1 MKKKT
6 VLTASLIL
14 FCGFLKAQS
23 VTISTDNTKISFLIT
38 DKTTKA
44 DLKKA
49 DEIFAEHGISTDL
62 KASWKKDRISKLNI
76 HVQCAQGSAT
86 YHTVNVD
93 DLEKGVRILVD
104 KSPKATVALAVG
116 ANTGEF

>member
-14 FCGFLKAQS
+14 LCGFLRAQS

-44 DLKKA
+44 ELKKA
-49 DEIFAEHGISTDL
+49 DEVFAEHGISADM
-62 KASWKKDRISKLNI
+62 KASWKKDHISKLNI
-76 HVQCAQGSAT
+76 RVKCAQGSAT
-86 YHTVNVD
+86 YQTVNAD
-93 DLEKGVRILVD
+93 DLKKGVVILVD
-104 KSPKATVALAVG
+104 KSPNATVALAVG
-116 ANTGEF
+116 ANAGE